1 MPHAQPSLNWFC
13 RVCKYQTPHAYSS
26 VIFQQDNLI
35 HCTQGLATTF
45 FFDNNNGLT
54 KPGIKISRKLM
65 AARFIWHGMNNGDS
79 NRGAKTCLPCQQSDV
94 NGLAWQGWWY
104 LG

>member
-1 MPHAQPSLNWFC
+1 MPHAQPSLNWFW

-26 VIFQQDNLI
+26 VMFQQDNLTY
-35 HCTQGLATTF
+35 CTQGLATTIF
-45 FFDNNNGLT
+45 FYNNGLS

-65 AARFIWHGMNNGDS
+65 TARFIWLGMIKDDS

-94 NGLAWQGWWY
+94 NGLALQGWWY